1 MLLLLLCERDRTYLP
16 CTLFHS
22 TSSVSSVVL
31 IMSVFDLQLSLSQRD
46 PSQHETLPTTPRCVF
61 KSEAEA
67 ATESERREEVET
79 K

>member
-1 MLLLLLCERDRTYLP
+1 
-16 CTLFHS
+16 
-22 TSSVSSVVL
+22 
-31 IMSVFDLQLSLSQRD
+31 MSVFDLQLSLSQRD

-67 ATESERREEVET
+67 ATESERRKEVET